1 MRNLYLE
8 VAESILIDDAA
19 AAVRRLRELKDLG
32 VHTVMDDFGAA
43 YSSLSSLRRFPLSL
57 LQIGRSLMARLDEE
71 PGDAAIVAAMIDL
84 ALGWEVTAHG
94 DETVDQLALLRE
106 LVGGLAQ
113 SLYFSRPVTGGEA
126 SALPDAVSLL

>member
-8 VAESILIDDAA
+8 VAESILIDAAA

-32 VHTVMDDFGAA
+32 VHIVMDDFGVA
-43 YSSLSSLRRFPLSL
+43 YPSLSLSQAL
-57 LQIGRSLMARLDEE
+57 PAE
-71 PGDAAIVAAMIDL
+71 PGEDRPL
-84 ALGWEVTAHG
+84 ADGAVRRGTRGHG
-94 DETVDQLALLRE
+94 YRGRPRVETVDQLALLRE